1 MGLLDKLGSGMIAEK
16 IKEGAI
22 NAIDRYVESA
32 VINALLPHRQ
42 DGAEARIAIC
52 ASVDVVIE
60 HLAADYT
67 EHIGKDAEKSLSIPQ
82 TVKHLEL
89 DSVTPVKR
97 PESMAGLEVIKADD
111 LELCLSGNLSGIAFK
126 QMTMG
131 VGATINT
138 IHFKV
143 TVKGNAVGTWLQAE

>member
-82 TVKHLEL
+82 TIKHLEL

-97 PESMAGLEVIKADD
+97 PDSMAGSEVIKADE

-143 TVKGNAVGTWLQAE
+143 SVKGNAVGTWLQAE

>member
-1 MGLLDKLGSGMIAEK
+1 MGLLNKLGSGMIAEK

-82 TVKHLEL
+82 TIKHLEL

-97 PESMAGLEVIKADD
+97 PESMAGSEVIKADE

>member
-1 MGLLDKLGSGMIAEK
+1 MGLLNKLGSGMIAEK

-97 PESMAGLEVIKADD
+97 PESMAGSEVIKADD

>member
-97 PESMAGLEVIKADD
+97 PESMAGSEVIKADD

-131 VGATINT
+131 VGTTINT

>member
-1 MGLLDKLGSGMIAEK
+1 MGILNKLGSGMIAEK
-16 IKEGAI
+16 IKEGAM

-60 HLAADYT
+60 YLAADYT
-67 EHIGKDAEKSLSIPQ
+67 EHMGKDAEKSLNIPQ

-89 DSVTPVKR
+89 DSVTAVRR
-97 PESMAGLEVIKADD
+97 PDAMAGSEVIKADE
-111 LELCLSGNLSGIAFK
+111 LELCLSGNLSGISFK
-126 QMTMG
+126 QMMMG

-143 TVKGNAVGTWLQAE
+143 TVKGNAVGTWLMAE

>member
-60 HLAADYT
+60 YLAADYT

-82 TVKHLEL
+82 TIKHLEL

-97 PESMAGLEVIKADD
+97 PDSMAGSEVIKADE

-143 TVKGNAVGTWLQAE
+143 SVKGNAVGTWLQAE

>member
-82 TVKHLEL
+82 TIKHLEL

-97 PESMAGLEVIKADD
+97 PDSMAGSEVIKADE

>member
-1 MGLLDKLGSGMIAEK
+1 MGLLNKLGSGMIAEK

-97 PESMAGLEVIKADD
+97 PESMAGSEVIKADE

>member
-42 DGAEARIAIC
+42 DGTEARIAIC

-60 HLAADYT
+60 YLAADYT
-67 EHIGKDAEKSLSIPQ
+67 EHLGKEANKSLSIPL

-89 DSVTPVKR
+89 DSVTAAKR
-97 PESMAGLEVIKADD
+97 PDSMAGSEVIKADD

-126 QMTMG
+126 QMMMG

-143 TVKGNAVGTWLQAE
+143 SVKGNAVGTWLKAE

>member
-82 TVKHLEL
+82 TIKHLEL

-97 PESMAGLEVIKADD
+97 PESMAGSEVIKADE

>member
-67 EHIGKDAEKSLSIPQ
+67 EHIGKNAEKSLSIPQ

-97 PESMAGLEVIKADD
+97 PESMAGSEVIKADE

>member
-82 TVKHLEL
+82 TIKHLEL

-97 PESMAGLEVIKADD
+97 PESMAGSEVIKADD

>member
-1 MGLLDKLGSGMIAEK
+1 MI
-16 IKEGAI
+16 
-22 NAIDRYVESA
+22 
-32 VINALLPHRQ
+32 HRQ

-60 HLAADYT
+60 YLAADYT
-67 EHIGKDAEKSLSIPQ
+67 EHIWKDAEKSLSIPQ
-82 TVKHLEL
+82 TIKHLEL

-97 PESMAGLEVIKADD
+97 PESMAGSEVIKADE

>member
-97 PESMAGLEVIKADD
+97 PESMAGSEVIKADE

>member
-1 MGLLDKLGSGMIAEK
+1 MGLLNKLGSGMIAEK

-82 TVKHLEL
+82 TIKHLEL

-97 PESMAGLEVIKADD
+97 PESMAGSEVIKADD

>member
-67 EHIGKDAEKSLSIPQ
+67 EHIGKNAEKSLSIPQ
-82 TVKHLEL
+82 TIKHLEL

-97 PESMAGLEVIKADD
+97 PDSMAGSEVIKADE

>member
-67 EHIGKDAEKSLSIPQ
+67 EHIGKNAEKSLSIPQ
-82 TVKHLEL
+82 TIKHLEL

-97 PESMAGLEVIKADD
+97 PESMAGSEVIKADD

>member
-1 MGLLDKLGSGMIAEK
+1 MGILDKLGSGMIAEK

-97 PESMAGLEVIKADD
+97 PESMAGSEVIKADD